1 MQFAQLQLERA
12 SMTSALGRRLVACL
26 LNISEAR
33 ERDVVEKVAQAAISH
48 QHGGRRKGV
57 TVLNIFSDHD
67 YNRSVLTIVAGIEL
81 IGEVVL
87 SASERAFS
95 LIDMTVHEGIH
106 PCMGAVDLV
115 PFYPLGEEVSLE
127 DCGKEARAVGTALT
141 ERVPGTSAF
150 FFSWADIPQHRGLA
164 HRRKELGWF
173 RKGSNMAT
181 VRPDVGPPPMR
192 RYGLTGI
199 GASPY
204 VMNCNVTID
213 TQDVSLGRDVAAAIR
228 ESSPGGIPGVQVM
241 ALPHEGTVEI
251 ACNVESVPAPAAG
264 GESWPAFRVGEQK
277 FCHAP
282 ASLITT
288 RVAERARRQGVT
300 TRGTALVGFTPLEC
314 KRLAERALSQD
325 IGEFWKELHGVRM

>member
-1 MQFAQLQLERA
+1 
-12 SMTSALGRRLVACL
+12 MTSALGRRLVACL

-81 IGEVVL
+81 I
-87 SASERAFS
+87 ASERAFS

-150 FFSWADIPQHRGLA
+150 FFSWADIPLHRGLA

-181 VRPDVGPPPMR
+181 IRPDVGPPPMR

-213 TQDVSLGRDVAAAIR
+213 TQDVLLGRDVAAAIR

-251 ACNVESVPAPAAG
+251 ACNVESIPAPAAG

-288 RVAERARRQGVT
+288 RVAELARRQGVT
-300 TRGTALVGFTPLEC
+300 TQGTALVGFTPLEC

>member
-1 MQFAQLQLERA
+1 
-12 SMTSALGRRLVACL
+12 MTSALGCRLVACL

-33 ERDVVEKVAQAAISH
+33 KRDVVEKVAQAAISH
-48 QHGGRRKGV
+48 HHGGRRKGT

-81 IGEVVL
+81 IGEAVL

-95 LIDMTVHEGIH
+95 LIDMTDHEGIH

-115 PFYPLGEEVSLE
+115 PFYPLGEDVSLE
-127 DCGKEARAVGTALT
+127 DCGTEAQSLGTALT

-150 FFSWADIPQHRGLA
+150 FFGWADNPLHRGLA

-173 RKGSNMAT
+173 RKA
-181 VRPDVGPPPMR
+181 PDIAAVWPDIGPPPTR

-213 TQDVSLGRDVAAAIR
+213 TQDLSLGRDVAAGIR
-228 ESSPGGIPGVQVM
+228 ESSPGGIPGVQVI

-251 ACNVESVPAPAAG
+251 ACNVESVPGPAAG
-264 GESWPAFRVGEQK
+264 GRDSWPAFRIGDQE

-288 RVAERARRQGVT
+288 RVAELAGCQGVT
-300 TRGTALVGFTPLEC
+300 SREMALVGFTPLEC

-325 IGEFWKELHGVRM
+325 IGEFWKELHGMRM

>member
-1 MQFAQLQLERA
+1 MWD
-12 SMTSALGRRLVACL
+12 T
-26 LNISEAR
+26 
-33 ERDVVEKVAQAAISH
+33 
-48 QHGGRRKGV
+48 
-57 TVLNIFSDHD
+57 
-67 YNRSVLTIVAGIEL
+67 EL
-81 IGEVVL
+81 YFLPE
-87 SASERAFS
+87 
-95 LIDMTVHEGIH
+95 
-106 PCMGAVDLV
+106 
-115 PFYPLGEEVSLE
+115 
-127 DCGKEARAVGTALT
+127 
-141 ERVPGTSAF
+141 
-150 FFSWADIPQHRGLA
+150 
-164 HRRKELGWF
+164 
-173 RKGSNMAT
+173 
-181 VRPDVGPPPMR
+181 
-192 RYGLTGI
+192 GI

-251 ACNVESVPAPAAG
+251 ACNVESVPAPAVG

-288 RVAERARRQGVT
+288 RVAELARCQGVT
-300 TRGTALVGFTPLEC
+300 TQGAALVGFTPLEC

>member
-1 MQFAQLQLERA
+1 MAC
-12 SMTSALGRRLVACL
+12 ALGRRLVACL

-48 QHGGRRKGV
+48 QLGGRRKGT

-67 YNRSVLTIVAGIEL
+67 YNRSVLTIVADLEM
-81 IGEVVL
+81 IGEAVL

-95 LIDMTVHEGIH
+95 LIDMTAHDGIH
-106 PCMGAVDLV
+106 PCMGAVDLL
-115 PFYPLGEEVSLE
+115 PLYPLGEEVSLE
-127 DCGKEARAVGTALT
+127 DCGKEARAIGAALT
-141 ERVPGTSAF
+141 ERIPGTSVF
-150 FFSWADIPQHRGLA
+150 FFGWADIPLHRGLA
-164 HRRKELGWF
+164 HRRKEMGWF
-173 RKGSNMAT
+173 KKGSNMAA
-181 VRPDVGPPPMR
+181 VQPDVGPPPMR

-199 GASPY
+199 GTSPY

-228 ESSPGGIPGVQVM
+228 ESSPSGIPGVQVL
-241 ALPHEGTVEI
+241 ALPHKGAVEI
-251 ACNVESVPAPAAG
+251 ACNVESVPGSASG
-264 GESWPAFRVGEQK
+264 RESWPAFRIGERE

-288 RVAERARRQGVT
+288 RVQELAGRHGVKT
-300 TRGTALVGFTPLEC
+300 QGTALVGFTPLEC
-314 KRLAERALSQD
+314 KNLAEIALSRD